1 MRESLESCIRLGLTP
16 LFVLVSVSLL
26 ALPLYRSDGSPFV
39 RSALT
44 DQAGQLIMSGFSG
57 ASHSSPG
64 FRHLVE
70 GLDRGVIGGVLFLPH
85 NIANRSE
92 LETMIRQ
99 IKQCACSSAP
109 LIAVDEEG
117 GTVERLGEEYGFAH
131 VPSPAEIGSGSEAAA
146 RREYKTLA
154 RKLADLGFNM
164 NFAPVV
170 DLNTNPMN
178 PIIGARGRSFS
189 QDPVVVERF
198 AKIFIEEHHA
208 AGVLTTLKH
217 FPGHGSSTTDSHK
230 VETDVGS
237 TWTPD
242 ELIPYRGLLA
252 AGSVDAIMVGHL
264 INETHWGGAA
274 TQEGSTAIA
283 RILRDELKFDG
294 VVISDDLTMD
304 AVWPSKTDLASVL
317 RSSLK
322 AGVDIALVAH
332 PTEEDDGGLSLNS
345 SVAKAI
351 SAGEI
356 SSESI
361 KRSWVRVTLLKAGL
375 SR

>member
-16 LFVLVSVSLL
+16 FVALVSVSFLSL
-26 ALPLYRSDGSPFV
+26 SLYRSEGSPFV

-57 ASHSSPG
+57 ASHLSPG
-64 FRHLVE
+64 FRRLVD
-70 GLDRGVIGGVLFLPH
+70 GLERGAIGGVLFLPH
-85 NIANRSE
+85 NIASRAE
-92 LETMIRQ
+92 LEAMIRQ
-99 IKQCACSSAP
+99 IKQCACSVAP

-117 GTVERLGEEYGFAH
+117 GTVERLGEEYGFPH
-131 VPSPAEIGSGSEAAA
+131 IPSPAEIASGSEGAA
-146 RREYKTLA
+146 RREYKMLA
-154 RKLADLGFNM
+154 QKLAELGFNM

-189 QDPVVVERF
+189 QDPLVVEKF
-198 AKIFIEEHHA
+198 AKIFIEEHRA

-217 FPGHGSSTTDSHK
+217 FPGHGSSTTDSHQTA
-230 VETDVGS
+230 TDVGS

-264 INETHWGGAA
+264 INEARWGGAA
-274 TQEGSTAIA
+274 TQERSTAIA
-283 RILRDELKFDG
+283 QILRNELKFDG

-304 AVWPSKTDLASVL
+304 AVWPSKTDFASVL

-332 PTEEDDGGLSLNS
+332 ATDEEDGGLSLNS
-345 SVAKAI
+345 SLAKAI

-356 SSESI
+356 SSNSI
-361 KRSWVRVTLLKAGL
+361 KRSWERVMSLKAGL
-375 SR
+375 AR

>member
-1 MRESLESCIRLGLTP
+1 MRKFLELRVRLGVA
-16 LFVLVSVSLL
+16 LFIVLDAIALL
-26 ALPLYRSDGSPFV
+26 SPPIYRSNGSPFF
-39 RSALT
+39 RNALT
-44 DQAGQLIMSGFSG
+44 DQAGQLIILGFSG

-64 FRHLVE
+64 FRRVVE
-70 GLDRGVIGGVLFLPH
+70 GLEGGAIGGVLFLPH
-85 NIANRSE
+85 NIASRAE

-99 IKQCACSSAP
+99 IKQCACSVAP

-117 GTVERLGEEYGFAH
+117 GAVERLGEEYGFPH
-131 VPSPAEIGSGSEAAA
+131 VPSPAEVGSGSESAA
-146 RREYKTLA
+146 RREYKMLA
-154 RKLADLGFNM
+154 QKLANLGFNM

-170 DLNTNPMN
+170 DLNTNPVN

-189 QDPVVVERF
+189 RDPVVVERF
-198 AKIFIEEHHA
+198 AKIFIEEHRA

-217 FPGHGSSTTDSHK
+217 FPGHGSSTTDPHK
-230 VETDVGS
+230 TATDVGS

-252 AGSVDAIMVGHL
+252 AGSVDAIMAGHL
-264 INETHWGGAA
+264 INEAHWGGAA
-274 TQEGSTAIA
+274 TQEGATAIA
-283 RILRDELKFDG
+283 RILRDELKYEG

-304 AVWPSKTDLASVL
+304 AVWPSKTDFAPVL

-345 SVAKAI
+345 SLAKAI

-356 SSESI
+356 SYDSI
-361 KRSWVRVTLLKAGL
+361 KRSWERVVSLKAGQ